1 MSGSCSGPRSRICSY
16 MGYGLARFDGSS
28 SCSSSDCE
36 SAVVA
41 IYLLCT
47 RRVIPA
53 QDMRTE
59 FVELAG
65 ADAGADLVDEP
76 DHEALIVDRAQRR
89 GQQLLRLEQMV
100 QVGAGVV
107 GAGVAVAIGV
117 DGAEVTPIPGIG
129 DVEAA
134 GRRVNGGVA
143 CDARRGHAVEG
154 VGA

>member
-53 QDMRTE
+53 HNVRTE
-59 FVELAG
+59 FVELTG
-65 ADAGADLVDEP
+65 ADGGADLVDQP
-76 DHEALIVDRAQRR
+76 DDEALVVDRAQRR
-89 GQQLLRLEQMV
+89 GQPLLRLEQMM
-100 QVGAGVV
+100 QVGARVV
-107 GAGVAVAIGV
+107 RAGVAVAIGV
-117 DGAEVTPIPGIG
+117 DWAEVAAVPGIG
-129 DVEAA
+129 DVEPA
-134 GRRVNGGVA
+134 GR
-143 CDARRGHAVEG
+143 
-154 VGA
+154 